1 MIWINENEIEKWWS
15 LDRHFFLYVEY
26 ENDLE
31 KV

>member
-1 MIWINENEIEKWWS
+1 MLWINENEKWWS

>member
-1 MIWINENEIEKWWS
+1 MIWINKNEKNGGRLTTI
-15 LDRHFFLYVEY
+15 FLYVEY